1 MMILISAGA
10 FLRINRGATRNL
22 SMSSE
27 LLPAIAGS
35 AGEKWNS
42 KKKHFL
48 ELAAVKMA
56 GQRSDLRSPA
66 SSSNGLLDE
75 CCCCCCCCRFF
86 SRGGLRVWLQSFSS
100 CPPTVFFFY
109 YLFPFIF
116 FHVWKTQ
123 GQQRGMNYE
132 RQSATIY
139 TAGPWHQRI
148 WVIYADALCS
158 CGLAV
163 CKGIR
168 RFRIRRRAFYSL
180 REKMYTRRQKT
191 PAGPAASALDTRKKS

>member
-1 MMILISAGA
+1 MK
-10 FLRINRGATRNL
+10 F
-22 SMSSE
+22 
-27 LLPAIAGS
+27 
-35 AGEKWNS
+35 
-42 KKKHFL
+42 KKKYFL

-66 SSSNGLLDE
+66 SSSSNGLLDE
-75 CCCCCCCCRFF
+75 CCCCCCCRFF

-168 RFRIRRRAFYSL
+168 RFRIRRRAFLQSQGKNVY
-180 REKMYTRRQKT
+180 K
-191 PAGPAASALDTRKKS
+191 ASKDASRASSICTGHWKKS

>member
-1 MMILISAGA
+1 
-10 FLRINRGATRNL
+10 
-22 SMSSE
+22 
-27 LLPAIAGS
+27 
-35 AGEKWNS
+35 
-42 KKKHFL
+42 
-48 ELAAVKMA
+48 
-56 GQRSDLRSPA
+56 
-66 SSSNGLLDE
+66 
-75 CCCCCCCCRFF
+75 
-86 SRGGLRVWLQSFSS
+86 
-100 CPPTVFFFY
+100 
-109 YLFPFIF
+109 
-116 FHVWKTQ
+116 
-123 GQQRGMNYE
+123 MNYE

-191 PAGPAASALDTRKKS
+191 PAGPAASALDTGKRVKSRSGSLSRTEPPSRIHFFNGLCAGRRHTRFFFSEKNCSLLFQHATAYTGRPIVQIDYVLGPVVYAAAVHNSPAGSFFYGERR

>member
-1 MMILISAGA
+1 
-10 FLRINRGATRNL
+10 
-22 SMSSE
+22 
-27 LLPAIAGS
+27 
-35 AGEKWNS
+35 
-42 KKKHFL
+42 
-48 ELAAVKMA
+48 
-56 GQRSDLRSPA
+56 
-66 SSSNGLLDE
+66 
-75 CCCCCCCCRFF
+75 
-86 SRGGLRVWLQSFSS
+86 
-100 CPPTVFFFY
+100 
-109 YLFPFIF
+109 
-116 FHVWKTQ
+116 
-123 GQQRGMNYE
+123 MNYE

-191 PAGPAASALDTRKKS
+191 PAGPAASALDTGKRVKSRSGSLSRTEPPSRIHFFNGLCAGRRHTRFSFQKKTVPISLSCSSPARDCIYRPANSTNRLCAGAGCLRGRSP